1 MSEPPLALDNA
12 FWRFSGAVYAAEGVE
27 QACLALQDRF
37 GLDVNLA
44 LLCAWVGAT
53 RGGAM
58 EAEDVGAAAA
68 LVADWHAEVVLPLR
82 AVRRR
87 VKHMALLAD
96 PAVAAFRGRA
106 AEIEL
111 EAERIEH
118 AILFRWADPR
128 WPTACAAPANQAAA
142 NLAVL
147 LRRHGDPVP
156 PDAASAAE
164 TLAEA
169 SERHAALSAR

>member
-1 MSEPPLALDNA
+1 MSDPPLTLDNA
-12 FWRFSGAVYAAEGVE
+12 FWRFSGAVYAAAGVE

-44 LLCAWVGAT
+44 LLCAWIGAA
-53 RGGAM
+53 RAGVM
-58 EAEDVGAAAA
+58 QDEEVGAAAA
-68 LVADWHAEVVLPLR
+68 LAAEWHAEAVLPLR
-82 AVRRR
+82 SVRRR
-87 VKHMALLAD
+87 VKRMALLTD
-96 PAVAAFRGRA
+96 PAVVAFRGRA

-118 AILFRWADPR
+118 AVLFRWADPR
-128 WPTACAAPANQAAA
+128 WPARVAPAGQATA

-147 LRRHGDPVP
+147 LRRLGNPAP
-156 PDAASAAE
+156 PDAASAAR